1 MVRYG
6 KELFKNDAVCANV
19 KGNTPLHLA
28 VAIKRRNQL
37 ELPRIEEMLI
47 SKTKDGVMLLHLNK
61 DGLNPLMISLQ
72 KGSESSSDPVNVV
85 KLMLESTCSQKLIEA
100 TDRLGNSLLH
110 IAAKLDSIPLALSIV
125 FAKTPAERRNNVNQF
140 GNTPLSEAILN
151 DRMNNALFIL

>member
-1 MVRYG
+1 
-6 KELFKNDAVCANV
+6 
-19 KGNTPLHLA
+19 
-28 VAIKRRNQL
+28 
-37 ELPRIEEMLI
+37 MLI
-47 SKTKDGVMLLHLNK
+47 SNDGSMLLHLNN

-85 KLMLESTCSQKLIEA
+85 KLMLESTYSQKLIES

-110 IAAKLDSIPLALSIV
+110 IAAKLDFIPLAFSIV
-125 FAKTPAERRNNVNQF
+125 FAKTSADRRNTLNKF